1 MGSKTLED
9 EDPGRQDAPPANGSN
24 GTGGEPRGKHI
35 SRDGDGCVGSD
46 GCGEDD
52 DDDDDDEA
60 EAAAAAALAGAAEST
75 ANKKKKRKRS
85 KKKKKAAASL
95 QQSSPP
101 RVPLDELVPLGDFR
115 PGQLMEYNAPL
126 DTSVRARAEEL
137 RTQGRPN
144 LEDAEFLSNYRK
156 SAEIH
161 RQVRHWVQETVKPG
175 HTLTEIAVGI
185 EDGVRA
191 LLGNQCLEPGASLR
205 SGLGFPT
212 GLSLNHCVAH
222 YTPNPGQK
230 DVVVQYDDV
239 MKVDFG
245 VQINGWI
252 VDSAFTMAFNP
263 MYDNLLAAVKD
274 ATNTGIK
281 TAGIDVRICDVS
293 AAIQETMESYE
304 VEIRGKVYP
313 VKPVRNLCGHDIKH
327 YHIHGE
333 KMIPFTKHSDVTK
346 MEEGEVFAIETF
358 GSTGRG
364 YTREENGIYG
374 YGLNDDAPSHVHLPL
389 SSANR
394 VFKTV
399 KENFGTLVFARRY
412 LDRLGVD
419 RYVAGLNCL
428 VANGIL
434 EAYAPLVDVAGSYSA
449 QFEHTTV
456 TATQRDVST
465 QIQYTTEFVTKTAV
479 STFTTSYPV
488 TVTSLVNCTK
498 KPPAPSASRR
508 TRRTSHHGQEAPLEC
523 DTVTSTQWVTA
534 TSTTTV
540 LVPTASLVPTTIL
553 VPTVSIVPTTVT
565 DRATVTQTRNQ
576 SVTVWVPTTYTA
588 TITRTSQYPV
598 AVTSAHDVTVT
609 MTATT
614 TETIV
619 TTLTTSYP
627 VVSHETV
634 TRTAASTVTQPAST
648 ITQPAF
654 TVTQSASTVTR
665 PASTVTQP
673 ASTSKITVC
682 PAPTGLH
689 APLAPGSN
697 LTFGCSPGSVCSPPI
712 PRGCDVWP
720 GPPSDDFVCRA
731 SECYPSPPFTQTHW
745 PDNETS
751 YYYPPSNGYF
761 NLDPTEFGLAYDVFV
776 DRRGR
781 DHHHHAGQRRGQRG
795 RSLMK
800 RAPAPPPRCFDE
812 CNNAY
817 LIAEAGGKTDELC
830 RAGSSFRL
838 GFELCTACIK
848 TYASVSSSSTIDN
861 GGGDD
866 YIGSVFAQ
874 FLDFCNGRRSEPTS
888 TVSAQQPSRSRPG
901 APDQA
906 LSSEPLLTT
915 TQVGA
920 SSGGFEPSPS
930 SSSSTTTTTT
940 TAQAT
945 RSAATWTERPK
956 TSSSVD
962 SGAEDDK
969 STASNTGAPSAA
981 KTSQSSTSKSSSGSS
996 SMPEAGAVSS
1006 TAHHGGAAG
1015 EDESTPHATSTT
1027 PIVKS
1032 EPTSRD
1038 PPVTSSV
1045 TLTPKGTG
1053 TPLVLVNGVTG
1064 RCGLAGAAPALMVA
1078 MLVLII

>member
-1 MGSKTLED
+1 MGSKTPED

-46 GCGEDD
+46 GCDE

-60 EAAAAAALAGAAEST
+60 EAAAAAAAAALAGAAAST
-75 ANKKKKRKRS
+75 VNKTKKRKRS
-85 KKKKKAAASL
+85 KKKKKKAAASL

-101 RVPLDELVPLGDFR
+101 RIPLDELFPLGEFR

-126 DTSVRARAEEL
+126 DTSGRAKANEL
-137 RTQGRPN
+137 RLQGRPN
-144 LEDAEFLSNYRK
+144 LDDAEFINNYRK

-230 DVVVQYDDV
+230 DVVLQHDDV

-252 VDSAFTMAFNP
+252 VDSAFTLAFNP
-263 MYDNLLAAVKD
+263 MYDDLLAAVKD

-313 VKPVRNLCGHDIKH
+313 VKPVRNLCGHDIKQ
-327 YHIHGE
+327 YHIHGK
-333 KMIPFTKHSDVTK
+333 KMIPFIKNSDVTK

-374 YGLNDDAPSHVHLPL
+374 YGLNDDAPSHVHFPL

-434 EAYAPLVDVAGSYSA
+434 EAYAPLVDIAGSYSA

-456 TATQRDVST
+456 TTTQRDVST
-465 QIQYTTEFVTKTAV
+465 QIQYTTEFVTKTSV
-479 STFTTSYPV
+479 STLTTSYPV
-488 TVTSLVNCTK
+488 TITSLINCTK
-498 KPPAPSASRR
+498 KPPAPSASR
-508 TRRTSHHGQEAPLEC
+508 TRRTPVGHGQEAPLEC
-523 DTVTSTQWVTA
+523 DTVTLTQWITD

-540 LVPTASLVPTTIL
+540 LVPTTIL

-598 AVTSAHDVTVT
+598 TVTWAHDVTVT
-609 MTATT
+609 TTETT

-627 VVSHETV
+627 VVSYETV
-634 TRTAASTVTQPAST
+634 TRQASTVTQPAST

-654 TVTQSASTVTR
+654 TVTQSASTVTQ
-665 PASTVTQP
+665 PASTLTQA

-689 APLAPGSN
+689 APLAPSSN
-697 LTFGCSPGSVCSPPI
+697 LTFGCSPGSVCSPPK
-712 PRGCDVWP
+712 PQGCDMWP

-731 SECYPSPPFTQTHW
+731 TECIPSPPFTQTHW
-745 PDNETS
+745 SDNATS

-761 NLDPTEFGLAYDVFV
+761 NLDPTEFGLTHDVFV
-776 DRRGR
+776 DHGQ
-781 DHHHHAGQRRGQRG
+781 DHARQRG

-800 RAPAPPPRCFDE
+800 RAPAPPSRCFDE

-830 RAGSSFRL
+830 RAHSSFQV

-848 TYASVSSSSTIDN
+848 THASVLSSSSSTI
-861 GGGDD
+861 DD

-874 FLDFCNGRRSEPTS
+874 FLNFCNGRRSEPTRS
-888 TVSAQQPSRSRPG
+888 TVVSAQPNSSSSSSSSPSG
-901 APDQA
+901 PDQA
-906 LSSEPLLTT
+906 LSSQPLHTT
-915 TQVGA
+915 TQVDA

-930 SSSSTTTTTT
+930 TTTTTT
-940 TAQAT
+940 TTTTTNTTAEAT
-945 RSAATWTERPK
+945 HSATTTERPRM
-956 TSSSVD
+956 SSSVN
-962 SGAEDDK
+962 SGAEDLQT
-969 STASNTGAPSAA
+969 TASNTGAVSAA
-981 KTSQSSTSKSSSGSS
+981 KTSQSSITSSSR
-996 SMPEAGAVSS
+996 PEAGTVSS
-1006 TAHHGGAAG
+1006 TAHHSGAAG
-1015 EDESTPHATSTT
+1015 EDESSTLHAMSTT
-1027 PIVKS
+1027 PVVKS
-1032 EPTSRD
+1032 YSTSQNS
-1038 PPVTSSV
+1038 PVTASA
-1045 TLTPKGTG
+1045 TLTPKSTG
-1053 TPLVLVNGVTG
+1053 MPLVLVNGVTG
-1064 RCGLAGAAPALMVA
+1064 RCGLAGAAPALIVA
-1078 MLVLII
+1078 MIVLMI